1 MEKLY
6 KIDMIIVAPGYP
18 LSRSI
23 KDLQFERS
31 SVQVLV
37 VVRGGARQ
45 NSIRVHYHVMC
56 TNLAHHG
63 ALIIDY
69 RGAQTDFLADY
80 KVKKKAIR
88 VHVHPVG
95 TM

>member
-1 MEKLY
+1 MPRREPVR
-6 KIDMIIVAPGYP
+6 VATA
-18 LSRSI
+18 
-23 KDLQFERS
+23 
-31 SVQVLV
+31 
-37 VVRGGARQ
+37 RGGARQ
-45 NSIRVHYHVMC
+45 NSIRVHYLVMC

-80 KVKKKAIR
+80 KVKKKATR
-88 VHVHPVG
+88 VPVHPVG